1 MRDILISILED
12 SLAIKRQAVTTQL
25 DVLIARFGYVRAR
38 WLAEPESQEWRDA
51 DRLLRQID
59 LLRDEPRLMPP
70 PDDHVH

>member
-1 MRDILISILED
+1 
-12 SLAIKRQAVTTQL
+12 
-25 DVLIARFGYVRAR
+25 VRAR